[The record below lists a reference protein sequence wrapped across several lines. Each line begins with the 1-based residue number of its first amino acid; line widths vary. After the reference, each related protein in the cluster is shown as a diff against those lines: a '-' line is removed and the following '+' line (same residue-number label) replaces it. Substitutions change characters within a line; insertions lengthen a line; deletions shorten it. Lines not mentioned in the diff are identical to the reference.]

1 METETLPILNSAT
14 FGAPNLRK
22 GFFEDGIDM
31 VSQVDKLLEKLF
43 SFFFLSQEITIR
55 GVSMN
60 AEKMNARKFV
70 IRPYCLIF

>member
-31 VSQVDKLLEKLF
+31 VSQVDKLLEKL
-43 SFFFLSQEITIR
+43 SFFFFSPRNYNTRGEHECWKNERSKIR
-55 GVSMN
+55 N
-60 AEKMNARKFV
+60 
-70 IRPYCLIF
+70 